1 MGWGF
6 RILEGIQHAE
16 ALPSS
21 WSQCTFWNLFSKAVL
36 FFNVP
41 LLVIKKKKKKWGKV
55 SSRRHFWA
63 WAKSQHSK
71 PAVGRK
77 NVGSGCGWCVFKK
90 GYQLLKKITFSKWW
104 TLIIREHLFPKLAHI
119 KLRNTITAISIYT
132 LLPILSL
139 KYLIIQSK

>member
-1 MGWGF
+1 MRVMKITEKIRFQLSSNPMGWGF

-36 FFNVP
+36 FFNAP
-41 LLVIKKKKKKWGKV
+41 LLVIKKQKTKKKWGKV

-90 GYQLLKKITFSKWW
+90 DTSYWKN
-104 TLIIREHLFPKLAHI
+104 HLFKMM
-119 KLRNTITAISIYT
+119 NTNNTGTFISQVG
-132 LLPILSL
+132 SH
-139 KYLIIQSK
+139 KA